1 LIEKASLVD
10 AEEILSLINTTN
22 REAYKDII
30 PKEHLKAPI
39 LTLEELLE
47 ILDRMTFYVHKI
59 EGKIVGVAAL
69 QVESEET
76 GKLNWVYV
84 LPEHQRKRIGTAL
97 ITHLEK
103 KAREKGL
110 KKMRLRTIEK
120 ADQAVKFYKKLGYSL
135 ADKIEVA
142 WGFDVFME
150 KDL

>member
-10 AEEILSLINTTN
+10 TEEILSLINTTN

-39 LTLEELLE
+39 LTLEELLK
-47 ILDRMTFYVHKI
+47 ILDRMTFYVYKS
-59 EGKIVGVAAL
+59 ERKIVGVAAL

-110 KKMRLRTIEK
+110 KKMRLRTIGK

>member
-1 LIEKASLVD
+1 MIEKASLVD

>member
-1 LIEKASLVD
+1 MIEKASLVD
-10 AEEILSLINTTN
+10 TEEILSLINTTN

-39 LTLEELLE
+39 LTLEELLK
-47 ILDRMTFYVHKI
+47 ILDRMTFYVYKS
-59 EGKIVGVAAL
+59 ERKIVGVAAL

>member
-1 LIEKASLVD
+1 MIEKAQSAD
-10 AEEILSLINTTN
+10 AAEILWVINTTN

-47 ILDRMTFYVHKI
+47 ILDRMAFYVYKI

-135 ADKIEVA
+135 VDKIEVA